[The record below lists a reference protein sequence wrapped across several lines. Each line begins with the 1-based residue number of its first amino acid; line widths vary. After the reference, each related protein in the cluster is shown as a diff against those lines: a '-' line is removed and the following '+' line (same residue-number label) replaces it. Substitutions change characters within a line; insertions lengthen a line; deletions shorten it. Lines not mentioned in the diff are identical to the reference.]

1 MVDFI
6 KKRKNFFSKDELVE
20 FEKVKSLMECVA
32 WHMRFTPWFNDEVN
46 VLLAKEDWAKKE
58 ESQKEKK
65 EEENE
70 KSAQLI

>member
-46 VLLAKEDWAKKE
+46 VLLAKEDWARKE
-58 ESQKEKK
+58 ESQKKVEG
-65 EEENE
+65 ENE
-70 KSAQLI
+70 KTAQLN